1 MGEERIAMDRRA
13 FLASAAALAATVFAF
28 PAEAR
33 RQGRVTA
40 SYGPAKLDIYAPAGA
55 QGAAPVI
62 VYAHG
67 GGWRNGN
74 RRYVQEKPAFFNGL
88 GLVFVSID
96 YRMLPDAPVATQRD
110 DVTAAVA
117 WVRENIARHGGDP
130 RRIFLMGHS
139 AGAHLASLSALT
151 TARRMVRG
159 FIANDVNVYDIE
171 EYYRATGGK
180 WMPVFA
186 AAFPDQSQWAEL
198 SPATHAGPDTPP
210 PALILWSRVRH
221 HAAMAQS
228 FAADLRAPGGRVRLF
243 DGSKFSHA
251 GINKLI
257 GTPAGRP
264 IDQALID
271 FLRSAGVSVA
281 LSRPAPTARSP
292 GRERRLSILRR
303 EQR

>member
-1 MGEERIAMDRRA
+1 MDRRA

-33 RQGRVTA
+33 RQGRVTV

-117 WVRENIARHGGDP
+117 WVRANIARHGGDP

-139 AGAHLASLSALT
+139 AGAHLASLAALSA
-151 TARRMVRG
+151 VRG
-159 FIANDVNVYDIE
+159 SIAGLISNDTAVYDIQQ
-171 EYYRATGGK
+171 YAALQGGRL
-180 WMPVFA
+180 PRIHQS
-186 AAFPDQSQWAEL
+186 AFPDQAQWADL
-198 SPATHAGPDTPP
+198 SPASHVSQASGLPV
-210 PALILWSRVRH
+210 LVLWSRLRH
-221 HAAMAQS
+221 HPATARS
-228 FAADLRAPGGRVRLF
+228 FARVLRGAGANVQLF
-243 DGSKFSHA
+243 DGSRFSHLE
-251 GINKLI
+251 INKLI

-271 FLRSAGVSVA
+271 FLQSAGVSAA

-292 GRERRLSILRR
+292 ERERRLSILRR